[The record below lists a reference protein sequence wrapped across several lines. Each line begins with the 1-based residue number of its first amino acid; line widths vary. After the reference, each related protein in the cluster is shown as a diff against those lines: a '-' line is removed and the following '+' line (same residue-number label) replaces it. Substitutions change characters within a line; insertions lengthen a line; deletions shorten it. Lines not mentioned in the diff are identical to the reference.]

1 MTPAEKIAVLEQ
13 TKSGLVARKIGL
25 ENKIRQLEE
34 RKTRGGGLEN
44 AEEKAA

>member
-34 RKTRGGGLEN
+34 RNARRGLTEN